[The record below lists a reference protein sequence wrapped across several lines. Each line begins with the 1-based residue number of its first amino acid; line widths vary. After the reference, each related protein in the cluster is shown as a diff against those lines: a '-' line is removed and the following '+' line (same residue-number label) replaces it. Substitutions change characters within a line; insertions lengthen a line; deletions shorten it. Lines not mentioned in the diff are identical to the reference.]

1 MTDKLSVAVL
11 MATFNGS
18 LFLREQIDSI
28 LSQEGIGVDIYF
40 SDDCST
46 DHTFDLLN
54 DYCSKNDNCFLLS
67 HDKKFGSSSEN
78 FFNLIIKAPLDQYD
92 YICFSDQDDIWFKEK
107 ISTGIKKMQQGKFQ
121 GYSSNTFSRKKI
133 R

>member
-28 LSQEGIGVDIYF
+28 LSQEGISVDIYF

-54 DYCSKNDNCFLLS
+54 DYCSKMTIV
-67 HDKKFGSSSEN
+67 
-78 FFNLIIKAPLDQYD
+78 FFFPMIKNLDL
-92 YICFSDQDDIWFKEK
+92 
-107 ISTGIKKMQQGKFQ
+107 
-121 GYSSNTFSRKKI
+121 R
-133 R
+133 